1 MAKRRKADSK
11 TGELRRNGSLNPHPE
26 AVTDPLFQGNPFF
39 DARDLLQARYEM
51 LRRHLIEGQSVV
63 DAAVAFGVSR
73 PTFYHAQ
80 VAFTGSGLAGLLP
93 QQRGPKTRHK
103 LSKEVLEHI
112 RTLRAADPSLTT
124 VQCVQA
130 IQQQFGIRV
139 HRRSLERALQSK
151 KKRRHPQS

>member
-26 AVTDPLFQGNPFF
+26 VVTDSLFQGNPFF

-51 LRRHLIEGQSVV
+51 LRRHLIDGQSIV

-80 VAFTGSGLAGLLP
+80 VAFTESGLAGLLP
-93 QQRGPKTRHK
+93 PQPPPHTPPTLPKQ
-103 LSKEVLEHI
+103 LL
-112 RTLRAADPSLTT
+112 AP
-124 VQCVQA
+124 
-130 IQQQFGIRV
+130 
-139 HRRSLERALQSK
+139 
-151 KKRRHPQS
+151 

>member
-11 TGELRRNGSLNPHPE
+11 AGELRRNGSLNPHPE
-26 AVTDPLFQGNPFF
+26 AVADPLFQGNPFF

-80 VAFTGSGLAGLLP
+80 VALTESGLAGLLP
-93 QQRGPKTRHK
+93 QQRAPNTRHN
-103 LSKEVLEHI
+103 L
-112 RTLRAADPSLTT
+112 
-124 VQCVQA
+124 
-130 IQQQFGIRV
+130 
-139 HRRSLERALQSK
+139 SLELLAHARTPTPPS
-151 KKRRHPQS
+151 PPPT